1 MKKKRTRKM
10 SIRIKILVPVALMIM
25 AVYLLLG
32 ISDYANI
39 KNGMVEMGVEQADMA
54 ANIAVTITDGDL
66 VAQVKKGSEGSE
78 AYQTLLTNMRIMQ
91 QNCGIAFLYT
101 LYEENGVVYYGVD
114 TDSTDAQA
122 APGKEFEVSYEELAD
137 VFAGDDYVQ
146 DYIDKTDDG
155 DLISVYKPLY
165 DSNGKVVG
173 ILGSDYDASGVSAR
187 LAAVLS
193 KIIIM
198 ACACLVI
205 SLVLLALIV
214 NRIVKGLRTVD
225 NKLYELV
232 HNEGD
237 LTAKLDIKT
246 GDELEAIADNVNQL
260 LEYIRTIMMNIAYDS
275 LKLEAISANVVQ
287 KVVAA
292 DESVTSVSATM
303 EEMNAAMEETSASMT
318 EIDESTNTIYNEIAG
333 ITNSANEGRDSSV
346 QIIEKAVQIHADAEN
361 EREEALK
368 LAAQM
373 AASMNE
379 KIEQSRAVEEIM
391 TLTENIL
398 AIARQTNMLALNA
411 SIEAARA
418 GEAGKGFAVV
428 ASQIGQ
434 LASDSSEAATNIS
447 RVSESV
453 IGAVDELAREAE
465 QILTFIEETAMLGYE
480 KLLEVSDNYSSDV
493 NDMNE
498 MMTRFAEVSGE
509 LQSRMDTIK
518 ESINAV
524 NIAISETTIGVE
536 NITKQAVELATGMG
550 EIQEDAATN
559 KEVADSLEVEV
570 KKFKLE

>member
-1 MKKKRTRKM
+1 MKKRTRRM
-10 SIRIKILVPVALMIM
+10 SIRIKILAPVALMII
-25 AVYLLLG
+25 AVYLMLG
-32 ISDYANI
+32 ISDYINI
-39 KNGMVEMGVEQADMA
+39 KNGLVEMGVEQADMA
-54 ANIAVTITDGDL
+54 ANIAVTLTDGDL

-78 AYQTLLTNMRIMQ
+78 AYHTLLTDMRKVQ

-101 LYEENGVVYYGVD
+101 LYVENGTVYFGVD
-114 TDSTDAQA
+114 TDTTSLQA
-122 APGKEFEVSYEELAD
+122 KPGEEFEVSYEELAD
-137 VFAGDDYVQ
+137 VFAGNEYVQ
-146 DYIDKTDDG
+146 DYIDKTEDG
-155 DLISVYKPLY
+155 ELISVYKPIY
-165 DSNGKVVG
+165 DSTGKVVG
-173 ILGSDYDASGVSAR
+173 VLGSDYDASGVSAR
-187 LAAVLS
+187 LEAVLY
-193 KIIIM
+193 KIVLM
-198 ACACLVI
+198 ALGCLAVSLVI
-205 SLVLLALIV
+205 LAMIV
-214 NRIVKGLRTVD
+214 NRIVKSLRRVD
-225 NKLYELV
+225 DKLYELV

-237 LTAKLDIKT
+237 LTAKLDIRT

-260 LEYIRTIMMNIAYDS
+260 LEYIRAIMLNIATDS
-275 LKLEAISANVVQ
+275 LKLEAVSASVVQ
-287 KVVAA
+287 KVIAA

-318 EIDESTNTIYNEIAG
+318 EIDDATGTIYDEIAG
-333 ITNSANEGRDSSV
+333 IANSANEGRDSSV
-346 QIIEKAVQIHADAEN
+346 QIIEKAVQIHADAET

-368 LAAQM
+368 LASQI

-418 GEAGKGFAVV
+418 GEAGRGFAVV

-453 IGAVDELAREAE
+453 INAVDGLAREAE

-480 KLLEVSDNYSSDV
+480 KLLAVSDNYSSDV
-493 NDMNE
+493 NDMNA
-498 MMTRFAEVSGE
+498 MMSRFAEVSAE

-524 NIAISETTIGVE
+524 NIAIGETTIGVE

-550 EIQEDAATN
+550 EIQEEAAIN
-559 KEVADSLEVEV
+559 KGVADSLESEV